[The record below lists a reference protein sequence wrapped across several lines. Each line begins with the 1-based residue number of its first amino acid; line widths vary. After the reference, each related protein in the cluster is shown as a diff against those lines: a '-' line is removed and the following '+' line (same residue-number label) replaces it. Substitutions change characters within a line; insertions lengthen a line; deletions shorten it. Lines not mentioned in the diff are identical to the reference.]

1 MNGNPNLRK
10 IDVEQFES
18 DEVVLRA
25 LRNNKNLVLIDYQIK
40 CFLHNSFFYWLE
52 TFCFWCLGSS

>member
-1 MNGNPNLRK
+1 MNGNQNLRK

-25 LRNNKNLVLIDYQIK
+25 LRNNNNSVLIDYQIK
-40 CFLHNSFFYWLE
+40 CFLHNSFFI
-52 TFCFWCLGSS
+52 G